1 MQTEKKMYQAPRV
14 SSHGS
19 VTELTLKG
27 GGDSIDVPYGTPVTT
42 PVTIASIDAITGYT
56 SKP

>member
-1 MQTEKKMYQAPRV
+1 MQNQKKMYQAPKIYA
-14 SSHGS
+14 HGS
-19 VTELTLKG
+19 VTELTMKG

-42 PVTIASIDAITGYT
+42 PISIDSITGYV